1 MENFE
6 KYQADLNRDLNQL
19 IAILDELLPRYS
31 LLLEKRDITSQELT
45 ELGTIEHY
53 LIEVNSKITLI
64 KTKLGKDLFGHSL
77 EVYYRLKTQNIIQQE
92 DATFQKLEQMRNI
105 FSKSL
110 KEGII
115 FNWN

>member
-1 MENFE
+1 M
-6 KYQADLNRDLNQL
+6 NQL

-31 LLLEKRDITSQELT
+31 YLLEKKDIKNEELT

-53 LIEVNSKITLI
+53 LIEVNSKITFI
-64 KTKLGKDLFGHSL
+64 KGKIGKDLFGHSL
-77 EVYYRLKTQNIIQQE
+77 EMYYQLKTQNVIQQE
-92 DATFQKLEQMRNI
+92 DATTQKLEQMRNV

-110 KEGII
+110 KDGII